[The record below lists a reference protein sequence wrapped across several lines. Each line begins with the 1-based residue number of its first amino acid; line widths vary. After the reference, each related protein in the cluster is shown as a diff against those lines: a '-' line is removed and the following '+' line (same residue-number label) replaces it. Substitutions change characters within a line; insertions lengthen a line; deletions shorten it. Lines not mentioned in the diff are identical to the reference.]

1 MSVVL
6 CLPAHLCVSPAASRG
21 RPPTGTRQK
30 RFTAAGLPISR
41 VPLGATNP
49 EQRGAAARSSQLA
62 AQRSGSQRRPATALS
77 SSRSRQ
83 RRPEH
88 RPDRAA
94 TVKEVHRPGLLHQ
107 RVPSA
112 DQQGR
117 ANHLHNHQLTSTSRT
132 PSPVLQHPPQ
142 QTPQDQ
148 FVERNECTPRT
159 SRPSMPPR
167 CHGKLARSG

>member
-49 EQRGAAARSSQLA
+49 EQRGAAACSSQLA
-62 AQRSGSQRRPATALS
+62 AQRSGSQRRPATAPS
-77 SSRSRQ
+77 SSRSPQ
-83 RRPEH
+83 RSPEH

-94 TVKEVHRPGLLHQ
+94 TVEEVDRPGL
-107 RVPSA
+107 RPSA
-112 DQQGR
+112 SSIGGPARPHAQSRQQLPQPPADQHRPHSQPSAAAPASKNTTRTSSLSGTSAHQG
-117 ANHLHNHQLTSTSRT
+117 
-132 PSPVLQHPPQ
+132 
-142 QTPQDQ
+142 PQDQ
-148 FVERNECTPRT
+148 V
-159 SRPSMPPR
+159 RPPLPW
-167 CHGKLARSG
+167 